1 MTMKYKIIFP
11 ALMLALGILNGCGA
25 ARPSKFYQLTV
36 PGSTTP
42 NADPSPY
49 AVTLLLGPM
58 TSSHLYRDD
67 HIVYT
72 STGQAMGTYEYQR
85 WAEPP
90 SELIDDVLLRELRV
104 SGRYQHVYSLRSDVR
119 GDYLLHGHLYD
130 FREISGDGLAARV
143 AFEFELRDSKTGST
157 VWTRYYSHDEPVDGK
172 DVPAVVAALNRNV
185 VNGLSDLREGLDQ
198 YFSTHTAVASSGAH

>member
-1 MTMKYKIIFP
+1 MKYKILFP
-11 ALMLALGILNGCGA
+11 TLMLGLGMLNGCGA
-25 ARPSKFYQLTV
+25 ARPSKFYQLTAAS
-36 PGSTTP
+36 GRASG
-42 NADPSPY
+42 ADPSPY
-49 AVTLLLGPM
+49 AVTLLLGPV

-72 STGQAMGTYEYQR
+72 SNGQAMGTYEYQR

-90 SELIDDVLLRELRV
+90 SEMIDDVLLRELRF

-130 FREISGDGLAARV
+130 FREISGNGLAARV
-143 AFEFELRDSKTGST
+143 AFEFELRDFKTGNT

-185 VNGLSDLREGLDQ
+185 ASGLSELREGLDL
-198 YFSTHTAVASSGAH
+198 YFSTHTAVPSTGAH

>member
-1 MTMKYKIIFP
+1 MKHKIIFA
-11 ALMLALGILNGCGA
+11 ALMLAVGILNGCGA
-25 ARPSKFYQLTV
+25 ARPSKFYQLTAV
-36 PGSTTP
+36 SDRAAG
-42 NADPSPY
+42 ADPSPY
-49 AVTLLLGPM
+49 EITLLLGPI

-72 STGQAMGTYEYQR
+72 SNGQAMGTYEYQR

-90 SELIDDVLLRELRV
+90 SEMIDDVLLRGLRG

-119 GDYLLHGHLYD
+119 GDYLLRGHLYD
-130 FREISGDGLAARV
+130 FREISGNGLAARV

-157 VWTRYYSHDEPVDGK
+157 VWTRYYSHDEPVGGK

-185 VNGLSDLREGLDQ
+185 LSGLSELREGLDQ
-198 YFSTHTAVASSGAH
+198 YFSTHTAVASTGAH